1 MTLRGLPRPDAKEIF
16 QTRDLVWSPCKNLS
30 LFDVHPLTD
39 FPFQWNEGAKG
50 FREGARERAP
60 SFSLATPLHGD
71 PLDETNSLVRAR
83 ALQCG
88 IIPSESR
95 QLQFGKSPKAPPTAV
110 RCVVCNKEMSD
121 KYVEKHIRRIH
132 GLNDAKSTRIHA
144 RCSITS

>member
-1 MTLRGLPRPDAKEIF
+1 M
-16 QTRDLVWSPCKNLS
+16 
-30 LFDVHPLTD
+30 
-39 FPFQWNEGAKG
+39 
-50 FREGARERAP
+50 
-60 SFSLATPLHGD
+60 
-71 PLDETNSLVRAR
+71 DETNSLVRAR

-121 KYVEKHIRRIH
+121 KYVKKHIRRIH

-144 RCSITS
+144 RCSIIS